1 MKLIISGFFLL
12 LAIYLPPSPRVPDEV
27 KEAFR
32 SGSAKVLAQYM
43 EEKVALTLPDDDDIY
58 PRAEVQ
64 KKLSAFFFAN
74 KPSSFTIQFEGG
86 KDTNQYAVGI
96 LKTANGDYRVA
107 MLLRSNR
114 ISQLRIEKE
123 E

>member
-32 SGSAKVLAQYM
+32 SGLAKVLAQYM
-43 EEKVALTLPDDDDIY
+43 EVKVALTLPDDDDIY

-64 KKLSAFFFAN
+64 KKLSVFFFLPISPVLLPYRL
-74 KPSSFTIQFEGG
+74 KG
-86 KDTNQYAVGI
+86 KKI
-96 LKTANGDYRVA
+96 PIS
-107 MLLRSNR
+107 MLLGF
-114 ISQLRIEKE
+114 
-123 E
+123 